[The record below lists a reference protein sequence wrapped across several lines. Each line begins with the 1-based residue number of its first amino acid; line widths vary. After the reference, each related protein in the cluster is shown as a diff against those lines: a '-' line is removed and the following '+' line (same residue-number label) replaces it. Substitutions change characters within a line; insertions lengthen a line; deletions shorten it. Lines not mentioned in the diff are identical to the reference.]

1 MKSYSLYQPP
11 PRFRWPDDSKCC
23 VMLCFDVDGE
33 TTALSED
40 PTLKNRLTTYS
51 QTTYGPSIGVP
62 RLLGLLKYLNVPATF
77 FVPGYIA
84 EQHLRMMEAIVAGGM
99 LLLPLGATEQHGP
112 HLPINTDTL
121 IAESVCWYASAK
133 TNVPVLPALT
143 YTVSVGHTT
152 KWPGTFSLAHETF
165 IASLRQIA
173 AWSAATGWKRLL
185 LINSHFGN
193 DASMRVAVDQI
204 RLAHLGSLQ
213 IAGKNTFNLSTSIRN
228 YFIGDA
234 EDLHANQAET
244 DLLLFLAPELVRVEK
259 MQDDPDR
266 TAERLFSYPVAQTS
280 LNGVTGSPSQA
291 TVKQGERLFREIG
304 DTLTLLIERAKEETP
319 PLGSDYWRELPRLN
333 PDFFLEAFEADPL
346 IDQVFGTEF
355 KEIYLKQ
362 KLKEWDEG
370 FYPISEAHL
379 QKHLT
384 FI

>member
-1 MKSYSLYQPP
+1 MSVGQADG
-11 PRFRWPDDSKCC
+11 RFERICTEAGAEPIWLENLPWP
-23 VMLCFDVDGE
+23 E
-33 TTALSED
+33 IAAL
-40 PTLKNRLTTYS
+40 R
-51 QTTYGPSIGVP
+51 GV
-62 RLLGLLKYLNVPATF
+62 N
-77 FVPGYIA
+77 
-84 EQHLRMMEAIVAGGM
+84 GGM

-213 IAGKNTFNLSTSIRN
+213 IAARNTFNLSTSIWN

-259 MQDDPDR
+259 IQDDPDR
-266 TAERLFSYPVAQTS
+266 TAESVFSYPVAQTS
-280 LNGVTGSPSQA
+280 LNGVTGSPSLA
-291 TVKQGERLFREIG
+291 TAKRGERLFREIG

-319 PLGSDYWRELPRLN
+319 PLGSDCWRDLPRLS
-333 PDFFLEAFEADPL
+333 PDFVQNLC
-346 IDQVFGTEF
+346 
-355 KEIYLKQ
+355 
-362 KLKEWDEG
+362 
-370 FYPISEAHL
+370 
-379 QKHLT
+379 
-384 FI
+384 